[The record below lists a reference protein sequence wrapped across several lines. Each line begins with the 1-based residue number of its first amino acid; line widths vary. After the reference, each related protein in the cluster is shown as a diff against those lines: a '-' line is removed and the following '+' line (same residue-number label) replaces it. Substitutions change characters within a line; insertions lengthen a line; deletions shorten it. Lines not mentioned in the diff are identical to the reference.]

1 MASLQELL
9 AKEGYFGKAPKPV
22 KLIRDRGQVDDSIAL
37 PIYICHDHRKT
48 ARLSATK
55 KGSSIFS
62 SSKRVGS
69 VSERSN
75 TNKSMA
81 TVSESS
87 RADEP
92 PIDEVA
98 IKAVISILSGYIGR
112 YVKDV
117 NFQETIR
124 DKCNSCLVR
133 RKKEPDNGI
142 FANMELVIDNIDKLV
157 VEQGTRKE
165 LTMKTLRNSIR
176 LLSVVDSLNSKKTK
190 NGSTCGIPNSH
201 ISAVAQ
207 LLLAILYKLEKND
220 RICARHLLQ
229 VFCDSPFL
237 ARNDLLA
244 DLWEHFFLPHLLHL
258 KIWYTKELETISN
271 SNYIDKERKVKA
283 LSKVYSDQMDK
294 GTIEFALYY
303 KGWLKVGV
311 KAPPVPK
318 VHLPSKPSYGSSS
331 RRSSGSYT
339 LQSSMNNNLYR
350 AVFGTSLER
359 KSMDHSD
366 QNGASINMWHL
377 EEKDK
382 LCTDED
388 SYNCSFVYKGYGTHR
403 RSSSQNNRDLRA
415 ESWPETQKSD
425 YFQIFTCRSQPK
437 ECLVKGNLAAK
448 NCSVRKEENANS
460 SELIRAINTVC
471 FSDILSECE
480 FAIRIISKA
489 WLDSHGDPAIEVA
502 LSEASIIEG
511 MLEVLSASDDDE
523 ILELIISILAEF
535 VGTNDVI
542 RQIILNLDPQLEIFM
557 RLLRS
562 TSLFLK
568 AAVLLFLA
576 KPKAKQMISVHWV
589 PLFLRV
595 LEFGDQLQTLFTVQC
610 SPQVA
615 AIYFIDQLLTGFDE
629 DRNLENA
636 RQVISLGGLNLLAQ
650 QIERGDTHERTNAAL
665 IMSCCIRADGSCR
678 NFLAE
683 NLNKASLLEL
693 IVLENCKNSN
703 SYAFSLLIELL
714 CLNRRTQIIEFLCGL
729 KEGWS
734 GLNTMHIL
742 LARLHRAPEE
752 EYPLVAAIL
761 LQLDLLG
768 NTMKCSVYREEAVEA
783 IITALSCQI
792 CHEKVQEQTARA
804 LLMLAGWFS
813 YTGEAS
819 AEKWL
824 LQQAGFHESSGDSF
838 HSKEIVIDGF
848 MHSDEEEEATENW
861 QRKAAN
867 MLFNSGNKR
876 LLVALSDCIANGIP
890 RLARASIITVTWM
903 TSLLHSLGD
912 ENLRSM
918 ACSILTPRLVESL
931 NYEKDLEERVLA
943 SYSLLSL
950 MKSSEC
956 VSMLPSYDNEL
967 LGHLHN
973 LSLVTWTA
981 NELMSI
987 IPSSSRH

>member
-75 TNKSMA
+75 SNKSLA
-81 TVSESS
+81 TVTESS

-142 FANMELVIDNIDKLV
+142 FTNMELVIDNIDKLV

-165 LTMKTLRNSIR
+165 LSMKTLRNSIR

-311 KAPPVPK
+311 KAPPVPT

-339 LQSSMNNNLYR
+339 WQSSMNNNL
-350 AVFGTSLER
+350 
-359 KSMDHSD
+359 
-366 QNGASINMWHL
+366 
-377 EEKDK
+377 
-382 LCTDED
+382 
-388 SYNCSFVYKGYGTHR
+388 
-403 RSSSQNNRDLRA
+403 
-415 ESWPETQKSD
+415 
-425 YFQIFTCRSQPK
+425 
-437 ECLVKGNLAAK
+437 
-448 NCSVRKEENANS
+448 
-460 SELIRAINTVC
+460 
-471 FSDILSECE
+471 
-480 FAIRIISKA
+480 
-489 WLDSHGDPAIEVA
+489 
-502 LSEASIIEG
+502 
-511 MLEVLSASDDDE
+511 
-523 ILELIISILAEF
+523 
-535 VGTNDVI
+535 
-542 RQIILNLDPQLEIFM
+542 
-557 RLLRS
+557 
-562 TSLFLK
+562 
-568 AAVLLFLA
+568 
-576 KPKAKQMISVHWV
+576 
-589 PLFLRV
+589 
-595 LEFGDQLQTLFTVQC
+595 
-610 SPQVA
+610 
-615 AIYFIDQLLTGFDE
+615 
-629 DRNLENA
+629 
-636 RQVISLGGLNLLAQ
+636 
-650 QIERGDTHERTNAAL
+650 
-665 IMSCCIRADGSCR
+665 
-678 NFLAE
+678 
-683 NLNKASLLEL
+683 
-693 IVLENCKNSN
+693 
-703 SYAFSLLIELL
+703 
-714 CLNRRTQIIEFLCGL
+714 
-729 KEGWS
+729 
-734 GLNTMHIL
+734 
-742 LARLHRAPEE
+742 
-752 EYPLVAAIL
+752 
-761 LQLDLLG
+761 
-768 NTMKCSVYREEAVEA
+768 
-783 IITALSCQI
+783 
-792 CHEKVQEQTARA
+792 
-804 LLMLAGWFS
+804 
-813 YTGEAS
+813 
-819 AEKWL
+819 
-824 LQQAGFHESSGDSF
+824 
-838 HSKEIVIDGF
+838 
-848 MHSDEEEEATENW
+848 
-861 QRKAAN
+861 
-867 MLFNSGNKR
+867 
-876 LLVALSDCIANGIP
+876 
-890 RLARASIITVTWM
+890 
-903 TSLLHSLGD
+903 
-912 ENLRSM
+912 
-918 ACSILTPRLVESL
+918 
-931 NYEKDLEERVLA
+931 
-943 SYSLLSL
+943 
-950 MKSSEC
+950 
-956 VSMLPSYDNEL
+956 
-967 LGHLHN
+967 
-973 LSLVTWTA
+973 
-981 NELMSI
+981 
-987 IPSSSRH
+987 

>member
-75 TNKSMA
+75 SNKSLA
-81 TVSESS
+81 TVTESS

-124 DKCNSCLVR
+124 DKRNSCLVR

-165 LTMKTLRNSIR
+165 LSMKTLRNSIR

-460 SELIRAINTVC
+460 IELIRAINTVC

-489 WLDSHGDPAIEVA
+489 WLDSRGDPAIEVA

-568 AAVLLFLA
+568 ATVLLFLA

-703 SYAFSLLIELL
+703 SYAFSLLTELL

-861 QRKAAN
+861 QRKAAS

>member
-75 TNKSMA
+75 SNKSLA
-81 TVSESS
+81 TVTESS

-165 LTMKTLRNSIR
+165 LSMKTLRNSIR

-388 SYNCSFVYKGYGTHR
+388 SYNCSFVYMIVFFLTCTER
-403 RSSSQNNRDLRA
+403 IWDSS
-415 ESWPETQKSD
+415 K
-425 YFQIFTCRSQPK
+425 
-437 ECLVKGNLAAK
+437 
-448 NCSVRKEENANS
+448 
-460 SELIRAINTVC
+460 
-471 FSDILSECE
+471 
-480 FAIRIISKA
+480 
-489 WLDSHGDPAIEVA
+489 
-502 LSEASIIEG
+502 
-511 MLEVLSASDDDE
+511 
-523 ILELIISILAEF
+523 
-535 VGTNDVI
+535 VI
-542 RQIILNLDPQLEIFM
+542 
-557 RLLRS
+557 
-562 TSLFLK
+562 
-568 AAVLLFLA
+568 
-576 KPKAKQMISVHWV
+576 KPKQ
-589 PLFLRV
+589 
-595 LEFGDQLQTLFTVQC
+595 
-610 SPQVA
+610 
-615 AIYFIDQLLTGFDE
+615 
-629 DRNLENA
+629 
-636 RQVISLGGLNLLAQ
+636 
-650 QIERGDTHERTNAAL
+650 
-665 IMSCCIRADGSCR
+665 
-678 NFLAE
+678 
-683 NLNKASLLEL
+683 
-693 IVLENCKNSN
+693 
-703 SYAFSLLIELL
+703 
-714 CLNRRTQIIEFLCGL
+714 
-729 KEGWS
+729 
-734 GLNTMHIL
+734 
-742 LARLHRAPEE
+742 
-752 EYPLVAAIL
+752 
-761 LQLDLLG
+761 
-768 NTMKCSVYREEAVEA
+768 
-783 IITALSCQI
+783 
-792 CHEKVQEQTARA
+792 
-804 LLMLAGWFS
+804 
-813 YTGEAS
+813 
-819 AEKWL
+819 
-824 LQQAGFHESSGDSF
+824 
-838 HSKEIVIDGF
+838 
-848 MHSDEEEEATENW
+848 
-861 QRKAAN
+861 
-867 MLFNSGNKR
+867 
-876 LLVALSDCIANGIP
+876 
-890 RLARASIITVTWM
+890 
-903 TSLLHSLGD
+903 
-912 ENLRSM
+912 
-918 ACSILTPRLVESL
+918 
-931 NYEKDLEERVLA
+931 
-943 SYSLLSL
+943 
-950 MKSSEC
+950 
-956 VSMLPSYDNEL
+956 
-967 LGHLHN
+967 
-973 LSLVTWTA
+973 
-981 NELMSI
+981 
-987 IPSSSRH
+987 